1 MSKIVRQVGYLQEL
15 GRDAGQQNTK
25 FQNILNRTY
34 FGTSRNARLKT
45 RLHIPDLKLRISQCS
60 SCMSEFSGMLS
71 RSHEQ
76 SKRFI
81 KVIVDLVALAAQAT
95 GFVVW
100 PLLEGREKPELWLIP
115 FTVILISCGW
125 WENYVN
131 IPKDSHSSELMPLGS
146 NTKRYFYAIN
156 EERSVRH

>member
-1 MSKIVRQVGYLQEL
+1 
-15 GRDAGQQNTK
+15 
-25 FQNILNRTY
+25 
-34 FGTSRNARLKT
+34 
-45 RLHIPDLKLRISQCS
+45 
-60 SCMSEFSGMLS
+60 MLT
-71 RSHEQ
+71 RSHEE

-115 FTVILISCGW
+115 FTVVLISCGW

-131 IPKDSHSSELMPLGS
+131 IPKDSHTSELPRFPYHSESRCDHQDKGTNS
-146 NTKRYFYAIN
+146 RWAICT
-156 EERSVRH
+156 

>member
-1 MSKIVRQVGYLQEL
+1 
-15 GRDAGQQNTK
+15 
-25 FQNILNRTY
+25 
-34 FGTSRNARLKT
+34 
-45 RLHIPDLKLRISQCS
+45 
-60 SCMSEFSGMLS
+60 MLS

-81 KVIVDLVALAAQAT
+81 KVIVDLAALAAQAT

-115 FTVILISCGW
+115 LTVILISCGW

-131 IPKDSHSSELMPLGS
+131 IPKDSHSSELRMSECLHWMTPPLML
-146 NTKRYFYAIN
+146 TF
-156 EERSVRH
+156 RHSHRIYLLLQME

>member
-1 MSKIVRQVGYLQEL
+1 
-15 GRDAGQQNTK
+15 
-25 FQNILNRTY
+25 
-34 FGTSRNARLKT
+34 
-45 RLHIPDLKLRISQCS
+45 
-60 SCMSEFSGMLS
+60 MSEISGMLS

-131 IPKDSHSSELMPLGS
+131 IPKDSQSSELRHQDATGLQHKTLFPCHKQTALLMSLIPDGHIYVLGGKLFVTVAS
-146 NTKRYFYAIN
+146 RLQ
-156 EERSVRH
+156 RSS

>member
-1 MSKIVRQVGYLQEL
+1 MTTANHCLGNALSKCLCI
-15 GRDAGQQNTK
+15 
-25 FQNILNRTY
+25 
-34 FGTSRNARLKT
+34 
-45 RLHIPDLKLRISQCS
+45 
-60 SCMSEFSGMLS
+60 SGMLT
-71 RSHEQ
+71 RSHEE

-115 FTVILISCGW
+115 FTVVLISCGW

-131 IPKDSHSSELMPLGS
+131 IRKDSHTSELPRLQ
-146 NTKRYFYAIN
+146 YHP
-156 EERSVRH
+156 E